1 MVEKSLLMGKSIP
14 LNVVEPEPVYILLDI
29 TPVFG
34 YDSNG
39 TKTDVVIGF
48 LYTVVNTNSF
58 NQYRVKVLQPA
69 PLIERDKLHV
79 LRESGKKFLVEFE
92 NSTVRMY
99 WNTRSQEYSDT
110 FKADGIQQVEEEI
123 NLE

>member
-1 MVEKSLLMGKSIP
+1 MAEKSLLMGKSIP

-48 LYTVVNTNSF
+48 LYTVANTNSF

-79 LRESGKKFLVEFE
+79 LRESGEKFLVEFE
-92 NSTVRMY
+92 NLTVRMY

-110 FKADGIQQVEEEI
+110 FKAEGIQQVDEEI
-123 NLE
+123 QLN